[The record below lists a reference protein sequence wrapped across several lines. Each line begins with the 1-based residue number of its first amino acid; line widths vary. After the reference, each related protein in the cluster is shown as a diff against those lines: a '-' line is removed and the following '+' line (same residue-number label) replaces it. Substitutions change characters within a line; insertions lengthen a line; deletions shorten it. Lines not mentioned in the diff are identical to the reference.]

1 MGRWNVRDQAWTPT
15 PREDPAT
22 LIAPWKNKAS
32 SKGNGNAG
40 ASSKFMPPHT
50 TSYQRRGTAGKV
62 TESPLEPELQECIK
76 TFKAAHPGGIW
87 TPRKVQGSPR
97 REIWGLAGSRKC
109 LPVASKQEPIRAQPY
124 EPPPPPAPMKKA
136 MELRPAYVEEEE
148 LHRRAEQLLA
158 EAQQLENARPTP
170 SLQVKLGT
178 ILLSKDDYI
187 KKVLK
192 DWDKGKGE
200 FLKGEFRINLR
211 SIGLVVTSNEAD
223 DLFDTWDDDKGG
235 SLDMKE
241 LKRAL
246 QQTQQ
251 AAKAFHNTPDTSTDK
266 ANTRYALAKLAQ
278 EAAEATAE
286 AVELEKAHRRH
297 VNGLASRADIQLG
310 ALLYKRQIKPAV
322 IVATWSGSRGAHAG
336 ELSKQQFTNFC
347 VTLGLPACITIPDVK
362 DTFDQFDEDKGGY
375 MDVGEAKMMIRG
387 LLEKAEIEEKKGRS
401 MERDAQQ
408 MRAKATKLATTAMA
422 PLDEESDHEPP
433 ESNDEEKPP
442 AAAPSKARTGKLQEK
457 ARLGKG
463 PIPDDEEA
471 RAKAEAAEAAAKQA
485 VRRFLNQKLAAG
497 FSTWHSWWSEVRDN
511 IHVINEATKRWSKL
525 DLLFAIKRWASFAE
539 EGNMV
544 ICHYKQRAQALA
556 LLAWMQSCKVGRRRL
571 QRNKLL
577 RRLVHGALRRFA
589 ARPQGRRLIA
599 TVFFA
604 WKFQVQYG
612 ENPLS
617 RLCLAVTVCLQG
629 LLPRV
634 PAEHLPPPV
643 AVDLDGG

>member
-1 MGRWNVRDQAWTPT
+1 M
-15 PREDPAT
+15 
-22 LIAPWKNKAS
+22 
-32 SKGNGNAG
+32 
-40 ASSKFMPPHT
+40 
-50 TSYQRRGTAGKV
+50 
-62 TESPLEPELQECIK
+62 TESPLEPELQESIQ

-136 MELRPAYVEEEE
+136 MELRPAYIEEEE

-200 FLKGEFRINLR
+200 FLKGEFRLDLR
-211 SIGLVVTSNEAD
+211 GIGLVVTSSEAD
-223 DLFDTWDDDKGG
+223 DLFDSWDDDKGG

-322 IVATWSGSRGAHAG
+322 MYVRELRLCSPPSLLILCTHAFLANAPAPHFDRSVFVDLWKVLQHGPAPGGLTQGSCP
-336 ELSKQQFTNFC
+336 N
-347 VTLGLPACITIPDVK
+347 
-362 DTFDQFDEDKGGY
+362 
-375 MDVGEAKMMIRG
+375 
-387 LLEKAEIEEKKGRS
+387 
-401 MERDAQQ
+401 
-408 MRAKATKLATTAMA
+408 
-422 PLDEESDHEPP
+422 
-433 ESNDEEKPP
+433 SN
-442 AAAPSKARTGKLQEK
+442 SRTSASL
-457 ARLGKG
+457 
-463 PIPDDEEA
+463 
-471 RAKAEAAEAAAKQA
+471 
-485 VRRFLNQKLAAG
+485 
-497 FSTWHSWWSEVRDN
+497 
-511 IHVINEATKRWSKL
+511 
-525 DLLFAIKRWASFAE
+525 WA
-539 EGNMV
+539 
-544 ICHYKQRAQALA
+544 YRLA
-556 LLAWMQSCKVGRRRL
+556 LQFLM
-571 QRNKLL
+571 
-577 RRLVHGALRRFA
+577 
-589 ARPQGRRLIA
+589 
-599 TVFFA
+599 
-604 WKFQVQYG
+604 
-612 ENPLS
+612 
-617 RLCLAVTVCLQG
+617 
-629 LLPRV
+629 
-634 PAEHLPPPV
+634 
-643 AVDLDGG
+643 